1 MRKIKTKNNSRKIM
15 CAALVLGCAL
25 TGFTVTNT
33 SPDDCQDAIAAP
45 IPTIKEFKEA
55 QKDILIPAPEPD
67 IVVAEEE
74 SAPTESSERT
84 LVSLGEYRISAYCPC
99 EKCCL
104 KSDGITASGT
114 KATPNRTVAVDG
126 IPFGTRLLIDG
137 NEYVV
142 EDRVGSGKRLVDVFF
157 STHDEALNSGL
168 WYITEVYEIIEE

>member
-1 MRKIKTKNNSRKIM
+1 MRKTKSNSKKVM

-33 SPDDCQDAIAAP
+33 SSDDYQDAIAAP
-45 IPTIKEFKEA
+45 IPTVKEFNEA

-67 IVVAEEE
+67 IIVAEEE
-74 SAPTESSERT
+74 SAPTQSSERT

-114 KATPNRTVAVDG
+114 KATAGRTAAMNGV
-126 IPFGTRLLIDG
+126 PFGTKIVIDG
-137 NEYVV
+137 HEYTI
-142 EDRVGSGKRLVDVFF
+142 EDRGGGLGSKIIDIYFD
-157 STHDEALNSGL
+157 THEEALNSGL
-168 WYITEVYEIIEE
+168 WVMREVFQVVEE

>member
-1 MRKIKTKNNSRKIM
+1 MRKIKNNSRKVM

-25 TGFTVTNT
+25 TGFTVMNT

-45 IPTIKEFKEA
+45 IPTVKEFNEA
-55 QKDILIPAPEPD
+55 QKDVLIPAPEPD

-74 SAPTESSERT
+74 SVSTQPYERT

-114 KATPNRTVAVDG
+114 KATAGRTAAMNGV
-126 IPFGTRLLIDG
+126 PFGTKIVIDG
-137 NEYVV
+137 HEYTI
-142 EDRVGSGKRLVDVFF
+142 EDRGGGLGSKIIDIYFD
-157 STHDEALNSGL
+157 THEEALNSGL
-168 WYITEVYEIIEE
+168 WVMREVFQVVEG

>member
-1 MRKIKTKNNSRKIM
+1 MRKTKSNRKKVM

-45 IPTIKEFKEA
+45 IPTVKEFNELDKEIFI
-55 QKDILIPAPEPD
+55 DAPEPD
-67 IVVAEEE
+67 VVIEKE
-74 SAPTESSERT
+74 SAPTQPPERT

-104 KSDGITASGT
+104 KSDGITASGV

-142 EDRVGSGKRLVDVFF
+142 EDRVGSGKRLIDVFF

-168 WYITEVYEIIEE
+168 WYIAEVYEIIEE

>member
-1 MRKIKTKNNSRKIM
+1 MRKIKNNSNNRKVM

-45 IPTIKEFKEA
+45 IPTIKEFNELDKEIFI
-55 QKDILIPAPEPD
+55 DAPEPD
-67 IVVAEEE
+67 VVIEKE
-74 SAPTESSERT
+74 SAPTQPPERT

-114 KATPNRTVAVDG
+114 QATAGRTAAMNGV
-126 IPFGTRLLIDG
+126 PFGTKIVIDG
-137 NEYVV
+137 HEYTI
-142 EDRVGSGKRLVDVFF
+142 EDRGGGLGSKIIDIYFD
-157 STHDEALNSGL
+157 THEEALNSGL
-168 WYITEVYEIIEE
+168 WVMREVFQVIEE